1 MFIHRTNNRI
11 FKPQEYKM
19 TEELA
24 QLLEDLKGRY
34 NIADE
39 DIAVVTQAIDTT
51 VAEAVAEATGE
62 GVQAGDGEEWEG

>member
-1 MFIHRTNNRI
+1 
-11 FKPQEYKM
+11 M

-51 VAEAVAEATGE
+51 VAEATGE

>member
-1 MFIHRTNNRI
+1 
-11 FKPQEYKM
+11 M
-19 TEELA
+19 TEELE

-34 NIADE
+34 GIADE
-39 DIAVVTQAIDTT
+39 DMTVVKQAIETT